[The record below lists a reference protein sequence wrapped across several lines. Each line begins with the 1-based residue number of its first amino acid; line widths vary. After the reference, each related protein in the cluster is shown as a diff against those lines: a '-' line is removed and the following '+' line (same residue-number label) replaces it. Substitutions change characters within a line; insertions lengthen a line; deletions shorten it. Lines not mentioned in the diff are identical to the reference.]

1 MEKTWKVTTA
11 GILSIAAGIAGIGRG
26 AATLAF
32 GALGRGGWLGLPHE
46 GMMRGGDFGG
56 FSMWGHLGT
65 HVMTGASIALIVV
78 SVMALIGGIYMLKR
92 INWGRSLTGS
102 ILSVAGA
109 PPLGVLSIIFLSLGR
124 REFK

>member
-1 MEKTWKVTTA
+1 
-11 GILSIAAGIAGIGRG
+11 
-26 AATLAF
+26 
-32 GALGRGGWLGLPHE
+32 
-46 GMMRGGDFGG
+46 MMRGGDFGG